1 MSNENHNNDR
11 KQHQERVRLS
21 DAVVNEIKDHILHGT
36 GYGNPPKNTRFRKG
50 KSGNPAGRPRR
61 PALGPVS
68 RRSANALALR
78 EAARK
83 IGVREGGTVQRM
95 PAIEAVL
102 RAQYASAVRGNAYAQ
117 KHILERYDWAQR
129 EEQTRIKEENETWA
143 KYVDVQR
150 RAIADAIAE
159 GRPAPCP
166 LPHPDDVVIDDETGV
181 RIVGPLY
188 AEQAAALDHTLK
200 IIDVLIMQDVLD
212 RRILRPVSGD
222 PLDKAGTAMVF
233 IDLLNRTV
241 PKRHRLS
248 DTDILRRI
256 AKYQTMTN
264 RALLRQ
270 LYRDWRSLGGRPRR
284 GTIFPP
290 LQFAVDLMEKL
301 DQMDIFSRGP
311 SAALHDR

>member
-1 MSNENHNNDR
+1 MSKENHDNGR
-11 KQHQERVRLS
+11 KQHQESLS
-21 DAVVNEIKDHILHGT
+21 DDIVNETKDHILHGT
-36 GYGNPPKNTRFRKG
+36 GYGNPPKNMRFRKG

-61 PALGPVS
+61 PDLGPVS

-102 RAQYASAVRGNAYAQ
+102 RAQYASAARGNAYAQ

-150 RAIADAIAE
+150 RAIAEAIAD

-181 RIVGPLY
+181 RFVGPLN
-188 AEQAAALDHTLK
+188 AEQAADLDHTLK
-200 IIDVLIMQDVLD
+200 IIEVLIMQDVLD
-212 RRILRPVSGD
+212 RRILRPVSDD
-222 PLDKAGTAMVF
+222 PLDESGTAMVF
-233 IDLLNRTV
+233 MNLLNRTV

-248 DTDILRRI
+248 DTDILMRI

-264 RALLRQ
+264 RALLRH

-284 GTIFPP
+284 GTTFPP
-290 LQFAVDLMEKL
+290 LKFAVDLMEKL
-301 DQMDIFSRGP
+301 DQMDIFSTVS